1 MAIEPKTQAD
11 KDKLA
16 IVLSKLAKE
25 DPTFDH
31 YVDIETGQ
39 MIICGMGELHLE
51 VLKNRM
57 LRDFGVEAAVG
68 KPRVSYKE
76 TITRPVEAEGKFIR
90 QTGGRGQYGHV
101 YILVEPNVGEDPVE
115 FESKIVGGTVPKEYI
130 PAVRQGVFETA
141 RSGVITGYPLINIKV
156 TLLDGSYHEVDSSDI
171 AFNAAGA
178 LALREAVRKVG
189 VELLEPIMKIE
200 VVAPEQYL
208 GDVIA
213 DLNSRRADINEM
225 LVRGSLRVIHARAP
239 LSEMFGY
246 STSLRSVSQGRATY
260 SMEPCEYRIAPRQI
274 YEKIVA

>member
-1 MAIEPKTQAD
+1 
-11 KDKLA
+11 
-16 IVLSKLAKE
+16 
-25 DPTFDH
+25 
-31 YVDIETGQ
+31 
-39 MIICGMGELHLE
+39 
-51 VLKNRM
+51 
-57 LRDFGVEAAVG
+57 
-68 KPRVSYKE
+68 
-76 TITRPVEAEGKFIR
+76 
-90 QTGGRGQYGHV
+90 V